1 MPRALPA
8 LFLLLL
14 GLAAAPEAQAVECRD
29 VDQDSNR
36 YTVCEANAESDEL
49 RLFLYDEEGQPY
61 GQFGS
66 IAQKLDQQGK
76 TLVFAMN
83 AGMYHSDRA
92 PVGYYAEPDKVV
104 QKLIPNAGPGNFGM
118 LPNGILCIREGR
130 ADVIETLRFV
140 KEAPDCAY
148 ATQSGPM
155 LVIDGALHPRFL
167 KDSTSRYIRNGVGT
181 SADGKTAVF
190 AISDSPVTFYEF
202 GRLYRDYLTLPNAL
216 FLDGNISKLYA
227 PQLNRNDFGF
237 SMGPVVGTVRA
248 AD

>member
-1 MPRALPA
+1 MIRAVLLA
-8 LFLLLL
+8 LLVW
-14 GLAAAPEAQAVECRD
+14 AAPASAAECKNIRFED
-29 VDQDSNR
+29 AGYTICTVDLTSE
-36 YTVCEANAESDEL
+36 TL
-49 RLFLYDEEGQPY
+49 RLFLYDDSGAPY
-61 GQFGS
+61 GQFGAIES
-66 IAQKLDQQGK
+66 DLNDKGQSLG
-76 TLVFAMN
+76 FAMN
-83 AGMYHSDRA
+83 AGMYHDDRA
-92 PVGYYAEPDKVV
+92 PVGYYVEDGQEIMRV
-104 QKLIPNAGPGNFGM
+104 IPNAGPGNFGM
-118 LPNGILCIREGR
+118 LPNGILCIREDR

>member
-1 MPRALPA
+1 MIRAVLLA
-8 LFLLLL
+8 LLVW
-14 GLAAAPEAQAVECRD
+14 AAPASAAECKNIRFED
-29 VDQDSNR
+29 AGYTICTVDLTSE
-36 YTVCEANAESDEL
+36 TL
-49 RLFLYDEEGQPY
+49 RLFLYDDSGAPY
-61 GQFGS
+61 GQFGAIES
-66 IAQKLDQQGK
+66 DLNDKGQSLG
-76 TLVFAMN
+76 FAMN
-83 AGMYHSDRA
+83 AGMYHDDRA
-92 PVGYYAEPDKVV
+92 PVGYYVEDGQEIMRV
-104 QKLIPNAGPGNFGM
+104 IPNAGPGNFGM